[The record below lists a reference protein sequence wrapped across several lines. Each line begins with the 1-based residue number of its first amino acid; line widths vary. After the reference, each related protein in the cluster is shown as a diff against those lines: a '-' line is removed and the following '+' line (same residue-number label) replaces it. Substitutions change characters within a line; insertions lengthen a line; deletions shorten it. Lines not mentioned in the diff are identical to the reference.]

1 MRSLPSSLILSSL
14 ALTAALSAQTSAVV
28 QVGVT
33 GDVGCQASVD
43 GRPLLTG
50 NVAASAEFA
59 FEYDAAT
66 GRLRLTITNTSP
78 IVTGEATPLLTR
90 AWFNLPDVA
99 VTGASIVD
107 QSAAGG
113 ATPAWSLS
121 HDSDARRANCLGNF
135 DVEIGV
141 AGGGVRNGLA
151 NAAATNIGG
160 PPGAAVVGPLELQIQ
175 LAGPGIHTLNASAI
189 AFGYSQSAALAS
201 TNVAAKFMAAGP
213 GAEESG
219 VLGNAANCACG
230 AWANGPARLGER
242 VTICQEGEAGCHDCV
257 WVSLEAGPTPIGAPF
272 NLIAPIGL
280 PILTQFDFD
289 FPSNN
294 RICFD
299 LDVPN
304 DPNLVGVTL
313 YFATLTHPAI
323 LTGPEDM
330 SFCGPMS
337 LTIQN

>member
-1 MRSLPSSLILSSL
+1 MRSLSTSLILSSL
-14 ALTAALSAQTSAVV
+14 SLTAALSAQTSAVV
-28 QVGVT
+28 HVGAT
-33 GDVGCQASVD
+33 GDVGCQASID

-50 NVAASAEFA
+50 SVAASAEFA
-59 FEYDAAT
+59 FEYDATT
-66 GRLRLTITNTSP
+66 GRLRLIITNTSP
-78 IVTGEATPLLTR
+78 IVAGEATPLLTR

-99 VTGASIVD
+99 VTGASIVG

-113 ATPAWSLS
+113 AAPAWVLD
-121 HDSDARRANCLGNF
+121 HDSNARSANCLGDF

-141 AGGGVRNGLA
+141 DGNTVRNGLA
-151 NAAATNIGG
+151 NAAATNVGG
-160 PPGAAVVGPLELQIQ
+160 PAGAAVVGPLELQIQ
-175 LAGPGIHTLNASAI
+175 LTGPGIHTLNASAI
-189 AFGYSQSAALAS
+189 AFGYSQSAAAAS
-201 TNVAAKFMAAGP
+201 TNVAAKFQAAGI

-219 VLGNAANCACG
+219 VLGNATNCACG
-230 AWANGPARLGER
+230 AWANGPARLGQP

-257 WVSLEAGPTPIGAPF
+257 WVSLEAGPTPFGAPF

-280 PILTQFDFD
+280 PILAVFDFD

-294 RICFD
+294 RICFE

-304 DPNLVGVTL
+304 DANLVGLTL

-323 LTGPEDM
+323 LTGPQDL